1 MLLNILRICHALIEP
16 CSLLCNAGGCRR
28 TFSTYK
34 ALRQHL
40 TKQHAENS
48 VSANKHPPELTDCA
62 VANENCCIET
72 LDDCISDADI
82 ADCTPCVDEFG
93 VSQAAL
99 KFLLALVASNSLP
112 LTTVNFIRNSAQELV
127 NDILSYF
134 KKKCIQAME
143 STGIVADTSPVFRQ
157 LLDDFDR

>member
-1 MLLNILRICHALIEP
+1 M
-16 CSLLCNAGGCRR
+16 
-28 TFSTYK
+28 
-34 ALRQHL
+34 
-40 TKQHAENS
+40 
-48 VSANKHPPELTDCA
+48 
-62 VANENCCIET
+62 
-72 LDDCISDADI
+72 
-82 ADCTPCVDEFG
+82 DEFG

-99 KFLLALVASNSLP
+99 KFLLALVASNSVP